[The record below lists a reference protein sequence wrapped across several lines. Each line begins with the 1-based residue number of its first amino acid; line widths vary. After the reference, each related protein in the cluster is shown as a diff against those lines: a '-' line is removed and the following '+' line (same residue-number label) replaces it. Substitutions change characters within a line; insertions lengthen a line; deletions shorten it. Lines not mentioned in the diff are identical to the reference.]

1 MRRRTLF
8 TAVAAA
14 AALAGLPRQTR
25 AQDVRSVTLAEALEL
40 ARRDQPAVVQARQNV
55 RVADAA
61 SRQATAAFLPSVTT
75 NASTTTSGGSRLTQ
89 FGATQSVPSF
99 YSSTFGLTASWD
111 VFTGFR
117 RGAQRS
123 AANATTNQRDASLLQ
138 QQFATDLAT
147 KQAFYAA
154 LQTAELVGVQ
164 QTQLRLATEQ
174 VRLTSE
180 RLRLGATTRSD
191 SLRAM
196 VTQAN
201 AQLGLI
207 NAQNSLRTAQ
217 ANLGRAIQLPGLVMA
232 TADTTL
238 EARLTALDTAT
249 LMNDALASAPAV
261 RQADAAAE
269 AARATVAVNR
279 AGYLPTATISLGN
292 TWAAGI
298 TPDTSKNIAG
308 TTSPF
313 SGQYASGW
321 RATFTI
327 TYPLFNNLTR
337 ETNYIT
343 ADANLQSAIATA
355 RDARLLLQASLLQ
368 QLSALGAASASID
381 VSRVS
386 VAAAEEDLRMQTERY
401 RLGAVTI
408 IEVLTSQANLEQ
420 TQVNLVSARY
430 NYLVAKAQIE
440 ALVGH
445 SL

>member
-1 MRRRTLF
+1 MPRRPLF
-8 TAVAAA
+8 IAVAIASA
-14 AALAGLPRQTR
+14 LAALPRHAR
-25 AQDVRSVTLAEALEL
+25 AQDVRNVSLTEALEL
-40 ARRDQPAVVQARQNV
+40 ARRDQPAVVTARQNV
-55 RVADAA
+55 RIADAA
-61 SRQATAAFLPSVTT
+61 ARQATAAFLPSVTT
-75 NASTTTSGGSRLTQ
+75 NASTSTTGGSRINQ
-89 FGATQSVPSF
+89 FGATTTVPSF
-99 YSSTFGLTASWD
+99 YSSSFGISASWD
-111 VFTGFR
+111 VLTGFR
-117 RGAQRS
+117 RGAARS
-123 AANATTNQRDASLLQ
+123 AANATANQRDATLLQ

-154 LQTAELVGVQ
+154 LQAAELVGVQ

-201 AQLGLI
+201 AQLALI

-217 ANLGRAIQLPGLVMA
+217 ANLARAIQLPGLVMA

-238 EARLTALDTAT
+238 EARLTSLDTA
-249 LMNDALASAPAV
+249 ALINEAMASAPLV
-261 RQADAAAE
+261 IQADAAAD
-269 AARATVAVNR
+269 AARASVAVNR
-279 AGYLPTATISLGN
+279 SAYLPTATISLGN
-292 TWAAGI
+292 TWAAGL
-298 TPDTSKNIAG
+298 TPDTSKGITG

-313 SGQYASGW
+313 SGAYASGW
-321 RATFTI
+321 SARFTV
-327 TYPLFNNLTR
+327 TYPLFNNLSR

-343 ADANLQSAIATA
+343 ADANLQSAVASA
-355 RDARLLLQASLLQ
+355 RDARLALQASLLQ
-368 QLSALGAASASID
+368 QLSALSAASASID

-386 VAAAEEDLRMQTERY
+386 VQAAEEDLRMQTERY

-408 IEVLTSQANLEQ
+408 IEVLTSQASLEQ
-420 TQVNLVSARY
+420 AQVNLVSARY